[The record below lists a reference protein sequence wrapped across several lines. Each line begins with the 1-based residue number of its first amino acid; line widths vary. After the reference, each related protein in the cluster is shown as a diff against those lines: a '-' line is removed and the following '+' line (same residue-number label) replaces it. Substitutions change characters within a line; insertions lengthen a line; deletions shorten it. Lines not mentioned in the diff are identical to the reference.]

1 MKDMI
6 AHLDKLRADAAEC
19 AMIRDL
25 TTDRAKRELFGR
37 LADHLDVLASE
48 VERAV
53 QRQKRAETKP

>member
-6 AHLDKLRADAAEC
+6 AHLEKLRADAAEC

-25 TTDRAKRELFGR
+25 ATDRAKRELFGR
-37 LADHLDVLASE
+37 LADHLDVLVSE

-53 QRQKRAETKP
+53 QRQKRAEAKP